1 MMAPAGQCLAQ
12 RPQLTQASI
21 TALGETRDWP
31 GGLTLQGWLDL
42 AGVENQEIAL
52 IQVNG
57 RDVPPGQGE
66 QPIQASSRT
75 R

>member
-1 MMAPAGQCLAQ
+1 M
-12 RPQLTQASI
+12 RI

-52 IQVNG
+52 NQLKALTLG
-57 RDVPPGQGE
+57 TGWDVPRGYRGTTALRE
-66 QPIQASSRT
+66 GDRLTLLYFLGDS
-75 R
+75 

>member
-1 MMAPAGQCLAQ
+1 M
-12 RPQLTQASI
+12 RI

-52 IQVNG
+52 VPVNG
-57 RDVPPGQGE
+57 RDVPPGDRGKTALRE
-66 QPIQASSRT
+66 GDRLTLLYFLGDS
-75 R
+75 